1 MTVRI
6 NSELFFSEKYSS
18 NVCLTTTRYKN
29 NPQKERTIL
38 IKIAVFKNTFVP
50 RIISCKK
57 LKIRKTVK
65 TADCENNNLTA
76 SILEECR
83 IMPEYVRNSQKKNKL
98 IPKKE
103 LTKMIL

>member
-6 NSELFFSEKYSS
+6 NSELLFSEKYSS
-18 NVCLTTTRYKN
+18 KVCLTTTRYKN
-29 NPQKERTIL
+29 KPQKDSTIL
-38 IKIAVFKNTFVP
+38 IKIAVFKKAFVP

-57 LKIRKTVK
+57 LKARKTIK

-83 IMPEYVRNSQKKNKL
+83 IIPEYVRNSQKKNKL

-103 LTKMIL
+103 LMKMIV